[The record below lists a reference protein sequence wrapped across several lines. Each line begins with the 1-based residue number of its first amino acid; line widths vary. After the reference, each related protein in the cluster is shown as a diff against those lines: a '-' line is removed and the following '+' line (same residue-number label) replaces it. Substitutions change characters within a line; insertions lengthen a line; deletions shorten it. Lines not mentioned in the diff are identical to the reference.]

1 MATEA
6 TQCAHCQMPIID
18 QRTNVQRDGRTYC
31 CPNCAAAVERREKGE
46 QEPTGVKCCA
56 ECGVAI
62 VDESTMQT
70 RVGEAFCCANCFD
83 AMESFSDAPGAEGGQ
98 RSGSS
103 V

>member
-1 MATEA
+1 MTTA
-6 TQCAHCQMPIID
+6 TQCAHCGMPISD
-18 QRTNVQRDGRTYC
+18 PRTAVARGERCYC
-31 CPNCAAAVERREKGE
+31 CPNCAAAAERKERG
-46 QEPTGVKCCA
+46 QAEPAATKCCA

-70 RVGEAFCCANCFD
+70 RVGEHFCCANCFD
-83 AMESFSDAPGAEGGQ
+83 AMDEFSEPPAADGGQ

>member
-1 MATEA
+1 
-6 TQCAHCQMPIID
+6 MPISD
-18 QRTNVQRDGRTYC
+18 PRTQATRGSQTYC
-31 CPNCAAAVERREKGE
+31 CPNCAAAAERKERG
-46 QEPTGVKCCA
+46 QADPTGTKSCA

-70 RVGEAFCCANCFD
+70 RVGEHFCCANCFD
-83 AMESFSDAPGAEGGQ
+83 AMDEFSEPPDAEGDQ